1 MAVIQTGGSKAGR
14 GRREKV
20 NHGDLEDLKG
30 ASAFASSASGGDLL
44 EVFGVFVVRFYCQ
57 WLNRRRHGMAVAEGD
72 CL

>member
-1 MAVIQTGGSKAGR
+1 MTVIQTGGSKAGR

-20 NHGDLEDLKG
+20 NHKDLEDLKG
-30 ASAFASSASGGDLL
+30 ASAFASSASGEDLF
-44 EVFGVFVVRFYCQ
+44 EVFVVRFYCQ